1 MLYLYVQCPRNPEE
15 VSDAL
20 KLEIQEVM
28 GHLVGPGNQ
37 TLVLWTREGEE
48 TWFVTLIRAGR
59 HPQGPPHWRLIL
71 RGGLALVPADL
82 KPSPRSSRGAYRPE
96 NPPNNKCCAAGPF
109 ITRSPGLRAS
119 PRLVYSFLSQAA
131 LLARVGTALFLKRN
145 RECKH
150 F

>member
-1 MLYLYVQCPRNPEE
+1 MCHHSQVLYLGSSWN
-15 VSDAL
+15 SDSSIFKASIFFT
-20 KLEIQEVM
+20 KGASQ
-28 GHLVGPGNQ
+28 P
-37 TLVLWTREGEE
+37 WTREGEE